1 MQLPLVWFTL
11 RNGGLS
17 PVLCVLNIKLLG
29 FLYKQLYSTHHCY
42 CCRAKSAEA
51 NTWGVIKVIAISPP
65 LHRIHFP
72 LETDYSHLINTESLV
87 CARLYFR
94 LVGETEPD
102 TLFLPHN
109 LSSFPWHEVSAI
121 RWNTFIV
128 QLPNHALLFVTPT
141 DCNTPGSS
149 VLHYLLEFAQIHV
162 RWVGNVI
169 EQSHPLSPHHP
180 PSLNLSQH

>member
-109 LSSFPWHEVSAI
+109 LSSIH
-121 RWNTFIV
+121 
-128 QLPNHALLFVTPT
+128 LLFS
-141 DCNTPGSS
+141 C
-149 VLHYLLEFAQIHV
+149 QIMPYSLWPP
-162 RWVGNVI
+162 RTATR
-169 EQSHPLSPHHP
+169 QAPLSSIISW
-180 PSLNLSQH
+180 SLLKFMSVESVMLV